1 MAEKKEKKPR
11 KKRSD
16 FGKKRGKRK
25 GIKNPRLQTG
35 SIDFRTIGTQ
45 QISNLTS
52 LIGTMASLSR
62 PIIQPSQLNIQEMI
76 STELSKYAPR
86 DIIKVENIPHFQ
98 PDIEQGQEERPFVE
112 SAQESAALKLQR
124 KAMSNRVQ
132 NLRKEVE
139 ETQLQKA
146 EAEKNLDIVQQ
157 KIVRQQKQFAITG
170 KKNLIETVNGYQAQ
184 YLKQKLREMGEEDI
198 EGDVYQLRLSYL
210 KNKGLKFEKDFT
222 VGKGNKGALKMI
234 PMDVEDFE
242 QAQEEPNN
250 ELGDLEA
257 RLHQTMD
264 IAVQKEQELSGLYK
278 TTYAMEKELEEKNTL
293 LEQTQNELSSMKER
307 IDKDIEQG
315 LTVRDEQ
322 LKQAESMKRLLE
334 ENLADLRTQN
344 AELKA
349 NTISKAEFEANTK
362 GLKETIKKQK
372 QDLDYVRKEIAAKDK
387 MIGQQQI
394 EKQQLAL
401 RMEETQLAG
410 EKSLVIAKQENEQ
423 KLAESQDYTRQI
435 VESIRNTMGN
445 RIQRVEEESERF
457 KQQTEFQRD
466 QFEEERQ
473 SLKGEI
479 IRANAQADLMRQYA
493 NQQEEEY
500 NEEARVSNIEFEK
513 LNRNLAKESLFSMFF
528 ERENEKL
535 KRVELQ
541 QKPSYEPGGASMPI
555 VAELQIKSQKLI
567 ENEGFLSKQK
577 QDLIKGSNYLQKPE
591 LKRILEKERID
602 IKPTDDLT
610 DLRIIYLRSMGLKI
624 GEDFNLKGREGA
636 RGKASKEFDL
646 IPIIKQDFQRVQE
659 ERPIVEIAELQE
671 D

>member
-1 MAEKKEKKPR
+1 MAEIKKPR
-11 KKRSD
+11 KTRKD
-16 FGKKRGKRK
+16 KGKKRGKR
-25 GIKNPRLQTG
+25 IKNPRLQTG

-146 EAEKNLDIVQQ
+146 EAEKDLDIVQQ

-184 YLKQKLREMGEEDI
+184 YLKKQLREMGEDD
-198 EGDVYQLRLSYL
+198 EGDITDLRASYL
-210 KNKGLKFEKDFT
+210 RNKGLKFEKDFT

-250 ELGDLEA
+250 ELRDLEA

-349 NTISKAEFEANTK
+349 NTISKTEFEANTK

-401 RMEETQLAG
+401 RIEETQLAG
-410 EKSLVIAKQENEQ
+410 EKSLVLARQENEQ
-423 KLAESQDYTRQI
+423 KLAETEDYTRQKI
-435 VESIRNTMGN
+435 EAIRNTMGN

-493 NQQEEEY
+493 NQQEQEY
-500 NEEARVSNIEFEK
+500 NEESRVSNEIVGMMAEDLLGRTVEK
-513 LNRNLAKESLFSMFF
+513 I
-528 ERENEKL
+528 
-535 KRVELQ
+535 Q
-541 QKPSYEPGGASMPI
+541 QT
-555 VAELQIKSQKLI
+555 QKQFAITGKNNLI
-567 ENEGFLSKQK
+567 ETVNGYQAQYLKKQLRDIGEDDEG
-577 QDLIKGSNYLQKPE
+577 
-591 LKRILEKERID
+591 D
-602 IKPTDDLT
+602 IT
-610 DLRIIYLRSMGLKI
+610 DLRARYLRSKGLEINKDFTIKTGNKGAFKI
-624 GEDFNLKGREGA
+624 V
-636 RGKASKEFDL
+636 
-646 IPIIKQDFQRVQE
+646 PID
-659 ERPIVEIAELQE
+659 
-671 D
+671 